1 MTLCK
6 RCGKETPFEG
16 TKLCNR
22 CWELEKIITSSM
34 QDAVIAAKILEEMGF
49 GIVYPDDQ
57 QQKSS
62 TNKNVKHSPLMPD
75 H

>member
-1 MTLCK
+1 
-6 RCGKETPFEG
+6 
-16 TKLCNR
+16 
-22 CWELEKIITSSM
+22 M
-34 QDAVIAAKILEEMGF
+34 QDAVIAANILEEMGF

-62 TNKNVKHSPLMPD
+62 TNKNVKHSPLMAD

>member
-6 RCGKETPFEG
+6 RCNQETPFEG

-34 QDAVIAAKILEEMGF
+34 QDAVIAANILEEMGF
-49 GIVYPDDQ
+49 GIVYPEDQ

-62 TNKNVKHSPLMPD
+62 SKNVKHSPMSMAD